1 MPTQNE
7 ALRETYASCPP
18 SARVYHTLEIWQAS
32 FSAPARVVANVGSDM
47 ALGIQAG
54 ASRDGGVMM
63 RPMSQM
69 GHK

>member
-32 FSAPARVVANVGSDM
+32 FSATSRVVANVGSDM
-47 ALGIQAG
+47 PW
-54 ASRDGGVMM
+54 ASRQARRATGV
-63 RPMSQM
+63 
-69 GHK
+69 